1 MIERFK
7 SRRENPLWKTCN
19 PILILKR
26 NLLWLDPIKNVYTIL
41 CGTINRFNRIRPLK
55 LVLFY
60 IYYKIEYF
68 QSSCYFKTL
77 TVSFKSIKSCKVCN
91 MTRLKAKYW
100 KLCKSYCSD
109 EIVSVSLN
117 LNKSECF
124 LIKNVWRKDV
134 TLRFSGAQGWLSISR
149 GVNLNLLAELRCA
162 NAKIIKIIFVS
173 ILIGGW
179 CNNCSLWNLKWMLS
193 LSNIE

>member
-1 MIERFK
+1 MIERLK

-41 CGTINRFNRIRPLK
+41 CGTINRFNRIRPLT

-91 MTRLKAKYW
+91 MTRLKVKYW

-124 LIKNVWRKDV
+124 RNKHFKQLRHLKIFRGARMIVDFKRSKFKSPRRTEMCQRQNHQNHFRQHSDWR
-134 TLRFSGAQGWLSISR
+134 R
-149 GVNLNLLAELRCA
+149 
-162 NAKIIKIIFVS
+162 
-173 ILIGGW
+173 
-179 CNNCSLWNLKWMLS
+179 M
-193 LSNIE
+193 